1 MNHTTSFDS
10 VKKKKR
16 ERVVGACL
24 AEELGEGFGVGE
36 EVEVGEAAAF
46 GSDGLDGL
54 DGAQRG
60 E

>member
-1 MNHTTSFDS
+1 MNHTTSFS
-10 VKKKKR
+10 SLKK
-16 ERVVGACL
+16 EIVSACL

-54 DGAQRG
+54 DGAQRR